1 MMFFRPNLDW
11 TFVAMTLSVAGA
23 RVAVGIHY
31 VSDVII
37 GLALGALVAWA
48 GLALQSHLS
57 PL

>member
-1 MMFFRPNLDW
+1 MFFHPNLGW
-11 TFVAMTLSVAGA
+11 TFIAMTLSVTGA
-23 RVAVGIHY
+23 RVALGIHY